1 MTTELSR
8 EESDTL
14 LFGSGT
20 GVLALTDGTEAYSVP
35 ESFGYDGEI
44 LYFQFVH
51 TPESKKMAFLETTET
66 ATFTVYD
73 EQPAQSVIVRGTLEP
88 VLEDEEAKAATAI
101 TENASIPTVN
111 VYPDTKPNEFTT
123 DYYRLTPTAIT
134 GRQFNVFTPTPAIN
148 KQIYLPIRSRE
159 LQSPV

>member
-8 EESDTL
+8 EERDRL
-14 LFGSGT
+14 LVESGV

-44 LYFQFVH
+44 LYFQFTY
-51 TPESKKMAFLETTET
+51 TPESKKMVFLETTET

-88 VLEDEEAKAATAI
+88 VLEDEETKAATAI
-101 TENASIPTVN
+101 ADNASIPTVN
-111 VYPDTKPNEFTT
+111 VYPD
-123 DYYRLTPTAIT
+123 
-134 GRQFNVFTPTPAIN
+134 
-148 KQIYLPIRSRE
+148 
-159 LQSPV
+159 